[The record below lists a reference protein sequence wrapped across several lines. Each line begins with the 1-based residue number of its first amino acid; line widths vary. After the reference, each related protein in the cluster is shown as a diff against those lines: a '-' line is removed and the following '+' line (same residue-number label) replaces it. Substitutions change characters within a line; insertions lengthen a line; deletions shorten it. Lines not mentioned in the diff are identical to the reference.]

1 MTATDSPGTWKPDL
15 FERDDQVTRLEDM
28 LDRAR
33 AATGGV
39 VLIEAA
45 AGLGKTR
52 LLNRI
57 RRRAARLGV
66 RVLAA
71 RATELES
78 ELPFGV
84 ARQLL
89 EPAVLGAAHERGR
102 LLEGSAAT
110 ARPALGLG
118 GVAGGEA
125 SAAMDDTEFTTLYG
139 LYWLLANLSEE
150 GPLLLTVDDAHWAD
164 SASLRFL
171 SFLLPRIEE
180 LPILLVVAARPVTE
194 QAAAF
199 SHLTL
204 DPSVSRIDLQPLGAD
219 SIAALLE
226 SAIGVAPE
234 APFTAACDEV
244 TAGNPFLLT
253 ELARTLR
260 ADGAQP
266 SSADATR
273 VRELLPDS
281 IARAVLGRLAA
292 LPSPARQVA
301 QAVAIL
307 GDGCEVRLI
316 AQLAGLDA
324 DEATDAADAL
334 RAADV
339 LDADAELRFVHP
351 LVRSTIYADVPAGAR
366 DREHRRAAALLAEHR
381 ASADRVAIQLLATE
395 PAGNDDTVESLLD
408 GAQAALDRGAADAAL
423 ACLMRALREPAPE
436 KAYDRMMR
444 IGFATGLQSGPRPRF
459 IPLMETLMTR
469 ERVAELIADPTSL
482 GDQAVILAVGL
493 LIVGRFEESNAL
505 FESAVDA
512 AEGHGDLSQAVTLD
526 AIHVSMFQVPAPQA
540 RERFRRWEGRLGEN
554 TPEQRLSFA
563 CNAWW
568 KHHMGGPADEVSA
581 LAHQALDGGLL
592 IQEHSVTPQP
602 SQAAIVLVRCDELDA
617 AETAAARMI
626 EAGSKGPGLWFLH
639 VGGWLVRSL
648 CLHRRG
654 ELAQAEA
661 DIRQAYDLLRL
672 RDIVHLMPPVTAC
685 LARVLVERGEADAA
699 AEILDSNG
707 FGGDLPPLNWYQPLL
722 FSRAL
727 VHQAQGRL
735 REAADE
741 FVELR
746 DRILADAGASNPEY
760 PPGAYGARVLVTLGE
775 PELARELAEWEVAH
789 ARHWGAP
796 SVVAEAVAALGAV
809 TPGEVGIELLE
820 EAVALAASTQARL
833 VHATALGDL
842 GAALRHARRRSDA
855 REPLRKA
862 LAIARSCG
870 AAPLAQRVAS
880 ELEATGEHVPRH
892 TPIGVE
898 SLTPSER
905 RVAEMAARGMTN
917 REIAAERYVTIKT
930 VESHLRAAYDKL
942 GIRSRGELPA
952 ALKPAMS

>member
-1 MTATDSPGTWKPDL
+1 MTATGSPGTWKPEL
-15 FERDDQVTRLEDM
+15 LERDDQVAQLEDL
-28 LDRAR
+28 LDRAQT
-33 AATGGV
+33 ATGGV
-39 VLIEAA
+39 VLVEAA

-52 LLNRI
+52 LLDRI

-71 RATELES
+71 RATELEG

-89 EPAVLGAAHERGR
+89 EPAVLGAADGRER
-102 LLEGSAAT
+102 LLDGPAAA

-118 GVAGGEA
+118 RVTGGEA
-125 SAAMDDTEFTTLYG
+125 PAAMDDAEFTTLYG
-139 LYWLLANLSEE
+139 LYWLLTNLSEE

-171 SFLLPRIEE
+171 SFLVPRIEE
-180 LPILLVVAARPVTE
+180 LPVLLVVAARPVAE
-194 QAAAF
+194 QAAAL
-199 SHLTL
+199 SHLGV
-204 DPSVSRIDLQPLGAD
+204 DPAVTRVDIQPLSTD
-219 SIAALLE
+219 SIAVLLE
-226 SAIGVAPE
+226 SATGVAPE
-234 APFTAACDEV
+234 GPFTAACDEV

-253 ELARTLR
+253 ELARTIR
-260 ADGAQP
+260 AEGAQP
-266 SSADATR
+266 SSASAAR

-281 IARAVLGRLAA
+281 ISRSVLGRLAI
-292 LPSPARQVA
+292 LPSPPRQVA
-301 QAVAIL
+301 RAVAIL
-307 GDGCEVRLI
+307 GDGCELSLVS
-316 AQLAGLDA
+316 QLVGIDSDA
-324 DEATDAADAL
+324 ATDAADAL

-351 LVRSTIYADVPAGAR
+351 LVRKAVYADVPAGAR
-366 DREHRRAAALLAEHR
+366 DREHRRAAALLEER
-381 ASADRVAIQLLATE
+381 GASADRVAVQLLATE
-395 PAGNDDTVESLLD
+395 PAGDDGTVESLLD

-423 ACLMRALREPAPE
+423 ACLTRALREPAPE
-436 KAYDRMMR
+436 QAYDRMMR

-459 IPLMETLMTR
+459 IPLMATLMTH
-469 ERVAELIADPTSL
+469 ERVAELIDDPTSL
-482 GDQAVILAVGL
+482 GDQTVILAVGL
-493 LIVGRFEESNAL
+493 LIVGRVEESNAL

-512 AEGHGDLSQAVTLD
+512 AEADSDLSQAVTLD

-540 RERFRRWEGRLGEN
+540 RERFRRWEGRLGED

-568 KHHMGGPADEVSA
+568 KHQMGGPADEVSA
-581 LAHQALDGGLL
+581 LAHRALDRGLL
-592 IQEHSVTPQP
+592 IQEHAVTPQP

-626 EAGSKGPGLWFLH
+626 EAGSSGGPGLWLLLA
-639 VGGWLVRSL
+639 GGWLVRAL

-661 DIRQAYDLLRL
+661 EVRQAYDLLRL

-685 LARVLVERGEADAA
+685 LARVLVERGETDAA
-699 AEILDSNG
+699 AELLDSNG
-707 FGGDLPPLNWYQPLL
+707 FDGDLPPLNWYQPLL

-727 VHQAQGRL
+727 IRQAQGRL

-746 DRILADAGASNPEY
+746 DRTVAEAGASNPEY
-760 PPGAYGARVLVTLGE
+760 PPGAYGARVLAALGE
-775 PELARELAEWEVAH
+775 PERAQELADWEVAH
-789 ARHWGAP
+789 ARRWGAP
-796 SVVAEAVAALGAV
+796 SVVAEAVAARGAV
-809 TPGEVGIELLE
+809 TPGEAGIELLE
-820 EAVALAASTQARL
+820 EAVALAAMTQARL
-833 VHATALGDL
+833 VHATALSDL
-842 GAALRHARRRSDA
+842 GAALRRARRRSDA
-855 REPLRKA
+855 REPLREA
-862 LAIARSCG
+862 LTIARSCG

-892 TPIGVE
+892 TPIGAE

-905 RVAEMAARGMTN
+905 RVAEMAATGMTN
-917 REIAAERYVTIKT
+917 REIAAARYVTIKT

-942 GIRSRGELPA
+942 GIRSRGELAA
-952 ALKPAMS
+952 ALKPAD